1 MENLD
6 PRIRQQ
12 VLSIVRPKGQ
22 KKLRPWHGAPPVSSV
37 LVGVNSQIAVW
48 RPFPGANSIRDFA
61 LHITYFENA
70 VANLLSGASLPV
82 EFQLQKRGWAV
93 TCDAVD
99 EKQWRS
105 ERRFVEETHERL
117 AEAVMSF
124 DPGKLDQVVSEKSG
138 MTAMEYIHGIVD
150 HTLYHTAELDLLKNL
165 AKQALEQ

>member
-1 MENLD
+1 MESLD

-12 VLSIVRPKGQ
+12 VLSIVRPKGR
-22 KKLRPWHGAPPVSSV
+22 KELRPWHGAPPVSAV
-37 LVGVNSQIAVW
+37 LVGVNSRIAVW

-70 VANLLSGASLPV
+70 VANMLSGASLPV

-93 TCDAVD
+93 TCGAVE

-105 ERRFVEETHERL
+105 EKRFVKETHERL

-124 DPGKLDQVVSEKSG
+124 DPGKLDQVISERSG
-138 MTAMEYIHGIVD
+138 MTAMEYIHGVVD
-150 HTLYHTAELDLLKNL
+150 HTLYHTAELGLLKNL